1 MQLNAIDGIDVRRS
15 WSKRVRSCINFHMQI
30 QDFLYGGFMVEF
42 NQDMV
47 VFQNGAIPKPW
58 VSIEQLPNA
67 NGDIM

>member
-1 MQLNAIDGIDVRRS
+1 
-15 WSKRVRSCINFHMQI
+15 MQI